1 MGFTKLFYLTIGTS
15 ICVYWNENKHIL
27 ALEGKKEIFDTILK
41 PLTNYHLHRGPIDSL
56 DVQNHMLEDDEDMG
70 PIIEHHHKDLF
81 CK

>member
-1 MGFTKLFYLTIGTS
+1 
-15 ICVYWNENKHIL
+15 
-27 ALEGKKEIFDTILK
+27 LEGKKEIFDTILK